1 MPLAL
6 AAKASCAAYSLT
18 KPRCGAASGGPGFIN
33 LKLTREYVNFQLKVR
48 PPELKLKIPA

>member
-1 MPLAL
+1 M
-6 AAKASCAAYSLT
+6 T